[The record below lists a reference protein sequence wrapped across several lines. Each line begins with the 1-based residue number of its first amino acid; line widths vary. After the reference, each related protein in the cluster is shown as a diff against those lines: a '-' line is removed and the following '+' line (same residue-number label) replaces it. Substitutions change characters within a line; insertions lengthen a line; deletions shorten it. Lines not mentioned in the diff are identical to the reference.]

1 MTRLFCLSLSLSFS
15 LFSFFEPTRHQM
27 NITVSF
33 TDTPNP
39 QSNNKIAGRFVRVV
53 NQIICWWG
61 ETPDSWGFP
70 VVDRSSAVIV
80 CACVCV
86 MSGATKRTNGKVCH
100 WFSHTSNAIKARKI
114 ILNYIG
120 ASSWVHL
127 AIKFRFADTNFFS
140 LYRRHWGLVLLQG
153 LLHTIRFNQIR
164 LLCMRI
170 GVY

>member
-120 ASSWVHL
+120 GKFMSSFGDKVS
-127 AIKFRFADTNFFS
+127 F
-140 LYRRHWGLVLLQG
+140 RRHELFILVSTALRACFASRAAA
-153 LLHTIRFNQIR
+153 HYSI
-164 LLCMRI
+164 
-170 GVY
+170 